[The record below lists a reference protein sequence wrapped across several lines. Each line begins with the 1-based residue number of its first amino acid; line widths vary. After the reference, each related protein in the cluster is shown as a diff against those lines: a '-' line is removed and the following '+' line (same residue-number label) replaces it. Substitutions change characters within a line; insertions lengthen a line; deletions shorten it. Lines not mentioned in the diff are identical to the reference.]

1 MDAVALSTVP
11 IEAAS
16 AASGSAQPGAIDP
29 AEARHFADVMAEGR
43 FSTGSSSAASSS
55 QPLQSV
61 YTAFE
66 QFLGGTS
73 APSGEMLASRIAPP
87 GSLRDTESAIV
98 EFGRQQQEI
107 VQFSTQSMAYFSKM
121 HICTALA
128 SACSNQFNAL
138 LKSNG

>member
-11 IEAAS
+11 AEAAS

-29 AEARHFADVMAEGR
+29 AEARHFADIMAEGR
-43 FSTGSSSAASSS
+43 TGASSSSSSAA
-55 QPLQSV
+55 PLQSV
-61 YTAFE
+61 YSAFE
-66 QFLGGTS
+66 QFIGGAS
-73 APSGEMLASRIAPP
+73 APSGEMLASRMAPAS
-87 GSLRDTESAIV
+87 SLRDTESAIV

-107 VQFSTQSMAYFSKM
+107 VQFSTQSMVYFSKM

-128 SACSNQFNAL
+128 SACSNQFNSL

>member
-11 IEAAS
+11 AEAAS

-29 AEARHFADVMAEGR
+29 AEARHFADIMAEGR
-43 FSTGSSSAASSS
+43 ASASSSAA
-55 QPLQSV
+55 PLQSV
-61 YTAFE
+61 YSAFE
-66 QFLGGTS
+66 QFIGGAS
-73 APSGEMLASRIAPP
+73 APSGEMLASRMAPAS
-87 GSLRDTESAIV
+87 SLRDTESAIV

-107 VQFSTQSMAYFSKM
+107 VQFSTQSMVYFSKM

-128 SACSNQFNAL
+128 SACSNQFNSL